1 MLYVDI
7 SSNPCISE
15 KGLASIVY
23 NLSFSPK
30 LRYLNI
36 SKCGGVTATDLL
48 ESLYKLLRITGSL
61 EVLDCSLIS
70 GLNLKLNREFFISLG
85 ENRTLHH
92 LNLNN
97 CGELSGINLDL
108 LGKATAFNAKKGGQ
122 LTILN
127 LRTNV
132 SSYQNLRKLIE
143 SMQISNYDHECWF
156 GDQNKAN
163 KMEGDDHKKIFY
175 CQLQNL
181 DVVQGNF
188 ASNFS
193 LAQYK

>member
-1 MLYVDI
+1 M
-7 SSNPCISE
+7 
-15 KGLASIVY
+15 
-23 NLSFSPK
+23 
-30 LRYLNI
+30 RYLNI
-36 SKCGGVTATDLL
+36 SKCGGVSGTDLL

-61 EVLDCSLIS
+61 EVLNCSFIS
-70 GLNLKLNREFFISLG
+70 GLNFKLNKEFFVSLG
-85 ENRTLHH
+85 ENRTLRR
-92 LNLNN
+92 LSLNN
-97 CGELSGINLDL
+97 CGELSAVNLEM

-132 SSYQNLRKLIE
+132 SSYLNLKKFIE
-143 SMQISNYDHECWF
+143 SMQISNFDHECWF

-163 KMEGDDHKKIFY
+163 KMEGDDHKKVFY

-181 DVVQGNF
+181 DVVQGTF